1 MFTHYSDHTGRFI
14 FEKSLYKLDVLWGII
29 HFERMAWVYN
39 SIHLIAQMLAI
50 FVTYSNSYKVVRRD
64 FESALF
70 FNVVLLLLAAIIEGS
85 LTQYQSAKRL
95 FLWTICICSNHF
107 CVLPAAVCARAYR
120 LWCSR
125 TLHLRVGAIFH
136 IDRDDGP
143 RFFKF
148 LERLNTLLI
157 TRLTH
162 EATGIIKHSFQSTF
176 FFT

>member
-64 FESALF
+64 LESALF

-95 FLWTICICSNHF
+95 FLWTICF
-107 CVLPAAVCARAYR
+107 CFTAPIIFVCCR
-120 LWCSR
+120 LLYAPGR
-125 TLHLRVGAIFH
+125 TDYGVVALFTYALVPFVILTVMTVQG
-136 IDRDDGP
+136 
-143 RFFKF
+143 F
-148 LERLNTLLI
+148 LNFL
-157 TRLTH
+157 
-162 EATGIIKHSFQSTF
+162 KD
-176 FFT
+176 